1 MVSIE
6 DLADVILSIEDT
18 YEDEEDKEEEEDE
31 QNKGNEGG
39 PGWSAM
45 ASMCKHSVSLGR
57 KVDKRGEEDQW
68 LNIRSFLG
76 SFLRFIFLGFL
87 GTLSLGLLNKSER
100 WYLLKT

>member
-31 QNKGNEGG
+31 QNKVNEGG

-45 ASMCKHSVSLGR
+45 ASMCKHSISLGR
-57 KVDKRGEEDQW
+57 KEVKRGEKDQW
-68 LNIRSFLG
+68 LNSSSFFRFFSFG
-76 SFLRFIFLGFL
+76 SF
-87 GTLSLGLLNKSER
+87 S
-100 WYLLKT
+100 